1 MQGMRAAIE
10 NGTFKEFKQAFA
22 TKRATLSALKADSIP
37 DNAQDTVQTKN
48 AD

>member
-1 MQGMRAAIE
+1 MQNMRTAIE
-10 NGTFKEFKQAFA
+10 NGTFNDFKQAFA
-22 TKRATLSALKADSIP
+22 AKRATLSALKADSIP